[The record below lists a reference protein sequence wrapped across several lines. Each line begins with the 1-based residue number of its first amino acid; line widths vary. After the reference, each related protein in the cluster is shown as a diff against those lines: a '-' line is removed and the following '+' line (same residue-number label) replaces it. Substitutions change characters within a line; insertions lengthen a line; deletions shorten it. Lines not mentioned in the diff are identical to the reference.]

1 MTGKFSDRKMNTS
14 ISEWAKLKLDGT
26 SGVPR
31 GSVLGLVLFVL
42 FINDLPDELI
52 AEAFLFADDTK
63 VFNIVK
69 SIANQHELQD
79 DMGRL
84 SDWSMKWLMP
94 FNMDKCKQMHCGR
107 NREVAYQYSL
117 NGQNLQTVTN
127 EKDIGVVIDSELSF
141 ESHISEKVKKEN
153 SMFAMIRRAFKYL
166 TPEIFVTLYKSL
178 ASAHPLGICKQC
190 LVPIQEERH

>member
-63 VFNIVK
+63 VFNIV
-69 SIANQHELQD
+69 
-79 DMGRL
+79 M
-84 SDWSMKWLMP
+84 
-94 FNMDKCKQMHCGR
+94 
-107 NREVAYQYSL
+107 
-117 NGQNLQTVTN
+117 
-127 EKDIGVVIDSELSF
+127 
-141 ESHISEKVKKEN
+141 
-153 SMFAMIRRAFKYL
+153 
-166 TPEIFVTLYKSL
+166 
-178 ASAHPLGICKQC
+178 
-190 LVPIQEERH
+190 